1 MGYQLKNEARVK
13 TVAEVDN
20 ARDARARVVDENI
33 LLVCVILHSRH
44 CHIERPREGERACI
58 EREKEGEGEGE
69 GEGERGRGKK
79 NRRQEKRE
87 GGRGGRREGR

>member
-69 GEGERGRGKK
+69 GEGGGEGEGEGGGRRRGGRGRG
-79 NRRQEKRE
+79 
-87 GGRGGRREGR
+87 